1 MRGSGRLFD
10 FQSDTPALILS
21 GRLMDT
27 DMPPTPKRLRAR
39 LSGASW
45 QQTPLFNRSAA
56 SSKLPRLAFEH
67 RKTPLRQQHCYFVV
81 VVHFTLQTGKGP
93 SCPPLPEHV
102 AATHKCQPQQEE
114 RSCSRKS
121 TMFRKVC
128 AVGGFPNI
136 IRVIRLKTHVYSG
149 EFNKATRLHRKKD
162 TRKQELSPDD
172 FIPQG
177 STANQG
183 QRLLGRG
190 SSGDFLENF
199 KGNL

>member
-1 MRGSGRLFD
+1 MRGSQEPPGSKHLF
-10 FQSDTPALILS
+10 LIEVL
-21 GRLMDT
+21 
-27 DMPPTPKRLRAR
+27 
-39 LSGASW
+39 
-45 QQTPLFNRSAA
+45 
-56 SSKLPRLAFEH
+56 
-67 RKTPLRQQHCYFVV
+67 PLRSCLALHLNTERPLSDNSIAILLLLFVSLCKQERDQAVPLSQSMWLPHTNVSPSNRNDLVPVSQQ
-81 VVHFTLQTGKGP
+81 
-93 SCPPLPEHV
+93 
-102 AATHKCQPQQEE
+102 
-114 RSCSRKS
+114 

-183 QRLLGRG
+183 QSLLGRG

-199 KGNL
+199 KGDL